1 MHCRPCRK
9 AKKVKNWRIPKMKKN
24 VFTQPENVVDKPIYD
39 LEELLGEVYDMIEER
54 RAIEGPYQED

>member
-1 MHCRPCRK
+1 
-9 AKKVKNWRIPKMKKN
+9 MKTN
-24 VFTQPENVVDKPIYD
+24 VSTQPENVVDKPIYD